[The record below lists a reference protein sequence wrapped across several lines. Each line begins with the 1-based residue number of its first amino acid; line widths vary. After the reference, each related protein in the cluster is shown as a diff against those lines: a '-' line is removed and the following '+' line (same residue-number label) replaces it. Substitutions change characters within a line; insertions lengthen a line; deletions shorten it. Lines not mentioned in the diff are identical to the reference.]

1 MLEDTLTRHIKAKE
15 SCVVEFTTTPQIRI
29 YNPIHLRCHFVILS
43 TPNYISEMIQ
53 LSKSLPQNMDVNL
66 AAMAHHPLTRPGR
79 GC

>member
-15 SCVVEFTTTPQIRI
+15 SCVDEFTTTLQIHI

-43 TPNYISEMIQ
+43 TPNYVSEMVQ
-53 LSKSLPQNMDVNL
+53 LSKSLLQNMDVNL
-66 AAMAHHPLTRPGR
+66 AAIEDHPLTRPGW